1 MAQSVKSSLPYVE
14 GDTTSVSKQGRS
26 YKIILDQY
34 RVKSYEATKASLK
47 NLLWNLNLMYNARKM
62 DYVESCGRS
71 LIVILNLL
79 LFLFSAIM
87 VVVGCL
93 VKYCSSVF
101 NRYFTPIMDSVQ
113 RLATEEPA
121 EHSLGNINIADIIN
135 EAATVAIVLG
145 AALLIISVFGWCGAC
160 CKVRWMLAVYCGIL
174 TLLLA
179 TQITFLILLIVMRS
193 KVDIA
198 LKEPL
203 KETLKYKYQGI
214 TGKDTASISWNYIMN
229 SLHCC
234 GVYDFRD
241 FNNSISWDR
250 FYHDPK
256 SRKTYK
262 LKIPIVCC
270 KLKGEY
276 PNVQPPEDVSCALYP
291 TRQTSNY
298 HQGCYDKLW
307 HTISTAEITMMAV
320 LSLAAMFQMMLIFF
334 SLYLIGKINKHER
347 SEDS

>member
-1 MAQSVKSSLPYVE
+1 MDNE
-14 GDTTSVSKQGRS
+14 
-26 YKIILDQY
+26 
-34 RVKSYEATKASLK
+34 
-47 NLLWNLNLMYNARKM
+47 RKV
-62 DYVESCGRS
+62 DYVESCGRI

-79 LFLFSAIM
+79 LFLISAIM
-87 VVVGCL
+87 MVIGFL
-93 VKYCSSVF
+93 IKYCSSVF

-113 RLATEEPA
+113 RLATEEPVKN
-121 EHSLGNINIADIIN
+121 SLGNISIVDIIN
-135 EAATVAIVLG
+135 EAATVAIILG
-145 AALLIISVFGWCGAC
+145 TILLLISVFGWCGAC

-198 LKEPL
+198 LKDPL
-203 KETLKYKYQGI
+203 KETLKYKYEGI
-214 TGKDTASISWNYIMN
+214 TGKNTASMSWNYIMN
-229 SLHCC
+229 SLQCC

-241 FNNSISWDR
+241 FNNSTVWDR
-250 FYHDPK
+250 YYHDPRSK
-256 SRKTYK
+256 RTYK

-276 PNVQPPEDVSCALYP
+276 PNVEPPEDVSCAVYP

-307 HTISTAEITMMAV
+307 ETISTAELTLMAV
-320 LSLAAMFQMMLIFF
+320 LSLATMFQMTLIFF
-334 SLYLIGKINKHER
+334 ALYLIGKINKSKRLQE
-347 SEDS
+347 S